1 VSKYCHIKFSSSS
14 VAAIYCDGQ
23 YGLIIFAKDFIEA
36 ISTLVG
42 SAIMPP
48 FAPPNGRP
56 AAAAHFHVIVRAS
69 LKTSSG
75 VTLLA
80 NLIPPFPGPVAEL
93 SITKTPFIPIS
104 GS

>member
-14 VAAIYCDGQ
+14 VAAIYCDVQ

-56 AAAAHFHVIVRAS
+56 AAAHFHVIVRAS

-80 NLIPPFPGPVAEL
+80 NLIPPFPGRPVAEL
-93 SITKTPFIPIS
+93 SITGLFS
-104 GS
+104 CRRV